1 MILALRH
8 RFWACATCRPLRI
21 RYAEAF
27 GFKCPGGVF
36 RPADGEAVYAVM
48 RRDGIE
54 LHLQIRRRD
63 VWSAAQG
70 DHERSAYFYCADVD
84 ELHDEFASA
93 GARVLQP
100 PTNMP
105 YGNRE
110 LVVEDD
116 DGHRIAFGVDP
127 DYRGT
132 NWETAPVLGYRD
144 VATAVAWFDSDLGF
158 DCPGGLFTPP
168 GHEPV
173 YAIVFR
179 ESAAIHLQIR
189 RRPVFVA
196 ERPAYEGDA
205 YVFIDDTDA
214 LHDEF
219 AHAGVTVIREPQDEN
234 YGLRDFTIET
244 PTGHR
249 LTFATRL
256 T

>member
-1 MILALRH
+1 MWRSTPVVGVRDVQA
-8 RFWACATCRPLRI
+8 AAD
-21 RYAEAF
+21 RYSEMF
-27 GFKCPGGVF
+27 GFDCPGGLI

-63 VWSAAQG
+63 VWASPRG
-70 DHERSAYFYCADVD
+70 DYERSTYFYCADAD
-84 ELHDEFASA
+84 ELQAEFASA
-93 GARVLQP
+93 GARILQP
-100 PTNMP
+100 PTIMP

-110 LVVEDD
+110 LVVEDA

-132 NWETAPVLGYRD
+132 SWEAAPVLGCRD
-144 VATAVAWFDSDLGF
+144 VEAAAAWFGDALGF

-168 GHEPV
+168 GHAPV
-173 YAIVFR
+173 YAIISR
-179 ESAAIHLQIR
+179 EGAAIHLQIR

-196 ERPAYEGDA
+196 ERPVHEGDA
-205 YVFIDDTDA
+205 YIFVDDTDT
-214 LHDEF
+214 LHAEL
-219 AHAGVTVIREPQDEN
+219 AGAGVTVIREPQDES

>member
-1 MILALRH
+1 MTWRSAPVLGVRDVQA
-8 RFWACATCRPLRI
+8 AAD
-21 RYAEAF
+21 RYAEVF
-27 GFKCPGGVF
+27 GFDCPGGII

-63 VWSAAQG
+63 VWAGARG

-93 GARVLQP
+93 DVRVIQP

-116 DGHRIAFGVDP
+116 DGHRIAFGVDR

-132 NWETAPVLGYRD
+132 SWEAAPILGCRD
-144 VATAVAWFDSDLGF
+144 VATAMDWFDSALGF

-168 GHEPV
+168 GHAPV
-173 YAIVFR
+173 YAIVSR
-179 ESAAIHLQIR
+179 AGAAVHLQIR
-189 RRPVFVA
+189 RRPVFVT

-214 LHDEF
+214 LHAEL
-219 AHAGVTVIREPQDEN
+219 ARAGVTVIREPQDEN